1 MTNPRTSYSPTNF
14 NPLYVNKNGSDIIT
28 TADIEVGSSVRFRT
42 KGYLY
47 NGTPGSTALGQFR
60 LRIGIPNTSS
70 TFDFYSNNG
79 LFIRDVGMSALDPN
93 VGRGWWEI
101 NVTITKVNASNAC
114 NVGVSGLYNC
124 VASTGV
130 TSDTFDIQFYDDP
143 TTFTT
148 RLPNSS
154 SSNTIVPIPFW
165 SALPATFQVELA
177 WQQTAFDANAIA
189 TEYTIDYLNT
199 GQEVLAT
206 TGNKQ
211 HLTQMLSLQNIQ

>member
-1 MTNPRTSYSPTNF
+1 MNSQGYTKDNIHKGNTKIVAGGIDVDGLIRVGDQSAGGNGYVLPESKGTIGQVITMNADNTTSFQDVGGDVATGRLVQNFFQMTNPRTSYSPTNF

-101 NVTITKVNASNAC
+101 KE
-114 NVGVSGLYNC
+114 
-124 VASTGV
+124 
-130 TSDTFDIQFYDDP
+130 D
-143 TTFTT
+143 
-148 RLPNSS
+148 
-154 SSNTIVPIPFW
+154 
-165 SALPATFQVELA
+165 
-177 WQQTAFDANAIA
+177 
-189 TEYTIDYLNT
+189 
-199 GQEVLAT
+199 
-206 TGNKQ
+206 
-211 HLTQMLSLQNIQ
+211 